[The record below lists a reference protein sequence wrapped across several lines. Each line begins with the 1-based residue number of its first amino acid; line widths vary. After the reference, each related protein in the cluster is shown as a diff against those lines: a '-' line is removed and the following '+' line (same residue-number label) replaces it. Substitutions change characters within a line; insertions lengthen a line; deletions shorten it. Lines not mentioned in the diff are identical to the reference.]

1 MATAVPEIDPENPS
15 KPSPAAFAKA
25 RATRPEVCGSY
36 APERPYPIYLRGVV
50 ERGFGRGGKDLGC
63 PTANLPT
70 KVMQAQ
76 PALQRTGIYFGFA
89 RILPQDPDD
98 PDLEDV
104 IEGQTIHEGQPYSTD
119 SESTNHTLQN
129 DYLDDDV
136 DVQTDDDG
144 DEVVLSASP
153 VYGGSDVDL
162 VNLSQ
167 TGESVLPS
175 FALKQR
181 QMSRSSARSSRSVR
195 TILEKAGAMNLERT
209 TSGGSGAGKATSSE
223 SSPVSPTNPEGIS
236 PSLASA
242 IFGKNEGNV
251 SAPQPTKQSSNL
263 STSSASSASTNPT
276 SVSTDKHPRD
286 TSATSSQASSMRR
299 KKKRRVPIISR
310 DARVYPMVMSVGW
323 NPFYNNTTK
332 TAEVHIIHKFSQDF
346 YGLEMR
352 VVVLGYIRPE
362 YNYVSKEALIDDI
375 EMDKKVAFNSLA
387 RSPYQDYVADPFLL
401 APS

>member
-1 MATAVPEIDPENPS
+1 MATGVPEIDSENSS
-15 KPSPAAFAKA
+15 KPSPAAFAQA
-25 RATRPEVCGSY
+25 RANRPEVCGSY

-63 PTANLPT
+63 PTANLPS

-98 PDLEDV
+98 PDLED
-104 IEGQTIHEGQPYSTD
+104 
-119 SESTNHTLQN
+119 
-129 DYLDDDV
+129 
-136 DVQTDDDG
+136 
-144 DEVVLSASP
+144 
-153 VYGGSDVDL
+153 
-162 VNLSQ
+162 
-167 TGESVLPS
+167 
-175 FALKQR
+175 
-181 QMSRSSARSSRSVR
+181 
-195 TILEKAGAMNLERT
+195 
-209 TSGGSGAGKATSSE
+209 
-223 SSPVSPTNPEGIS
+223 
-236 PSLASA
+236 
-242 IFGKNEGNV
+242 
-251 SAPQPTKQSSNL
+251 
-263 STSSASSASTNPT
+263 
-276 SVSTDKHPRD
+276 
-286 TSATSSQASSMRR
+286 ASSMRR

-362 YNYVSKEALIDDI
+362 YNYVSKDALIEDI

-387 RSPYQDYVADPFLL
+387 RSPYQDYVTDPFLL

>member
-1 MATAVPEIDPENPS
+1 MATGAPDIDPENPS
-15 KPSPAAFAKA
+15 KPSPAAFAQA
-25 RATRPEVCGSY
+25 RASRPEVCGSY

-63 PTANLPT
+63 PTANLPS

-104 IEGQTIHEGQPYSTD
+104 IEGQTIHEGQQYSAD
-119 SESTNHTLQN
+119 STNNKSQS

-136 DVQTDDDG
+136 DLQTDDDG

-153 VYGGSDVDL
+153 VHGGSDVDL

-167 TGESVLPS
+167 TGENILPS
-175 FALKQR
+175 LALKQR

-209 TSGGSGAGKATSSE
+209 ISAGSGAGKGSSSE
-223 SSPVSPTNPEGIS
+223 PSPVSPTNAEVVS

-242 IFGKNEGNV
+242 VFGKEDGNI
-251 SAPQPTKQSSNL
+251 SAPPPPTKQSSNL

-286 TSATSSQASSMRR
+286 ISATSSQASSMRR
-299 KKKRRVPIISR
+299 RKKRRVPIISR
-310 DARVYPMVMSVGW
+310 DSRVYPMVMSVGW

-362 YNYVSKEALIDDI
+362 YNYVSKEALIEDI

-387 RSPYQDYVADPFLL
+387 RSPYQDYVTDPFLL